1 MGRRDEDKSD
11 SRYRNNGHNRDLS
24 WYRAVLRNPLPPLPL
39 SPLWSISQC
48 TDNTRRQKAAIQLQN
63 DLPLLFPVCQPAYLI
78 PKATPSHAE
87 ATIPRGT
94 PSHSPPA
101 IRSRLHRPRRPCT
114 CIGSYERLCM
124 HRWVPSWLL
133 HPPTEAKVAGEGR
146 VNRIPW
152 GDRTSTIGARWINM
166 DRNVGRCK
174 DHLSDSLLIRHFS
187 TFFGFNLVTCIAGIK
202 IKRAKMP

>member
-1 MGRRDEDKSD
+1 MRIRATLVTGTTD
-11 SRYRNNGHNRDLS
+11 NRDLS
-24 WYRAVLRNPLPPLPL
+24 WYRAVLRNPPSSAPLPP

-48 TDNTRRQKAAIQLQN
+48 IDNTRRQKAAIQLQN
-63 DLPLLFPVCQPAYLI
+63 DPPLLFPVCQPAYLI

-87 ATIPRGT
+87 ATIPRAT
-94 PSHSPPA
+94 PSHSSPA

-146 VNRIPW
+146 ANRIPQ
-152 GDRTSTIGARWINM
+152 GDRTSTIGARWINV
-166 DRNVGRCK
+166 DPNGRSG
-174 DHLSDSLLIRHFS
+174 DHLSDSYLSGHFS
-187 TFFGFNLVTCIAGIK
+187 TFFGFKLITCIARIK
-202 IKRAKMP
+202 IKRAKML